1 VMYFPYG
8 DTEINYLKRRDRRL
22 GQAIDDIGPIKRK
35 MILDPFTALI
45 RTIIGQQ
52 ISTKAAQTV
61 CSRMYE
67 LVGDP
72 IDPGILANVGLTA
85 IQGCGMS
92 ERKAGYILGAANA
105 VLSGEVNFDALH
117 TLTDAEIVK
126 KLTALRGVGVWTA
139 EMILI
144 FSLGRPDV
152 VSYGDLGIRRGMAIL
167 YGLDEVSREQS
178 AKYAKRYSPYGTVAS
193 LYLWHL
199 AGQ

>member
-1 VMYFPYG
+1 VIYFPYG
-8 DTEINYLKRRDRRL
+8 DTEMNYLKRRDKRL
-22 GQAIDDIGPIKRK
+22 GQAIDDIGFIKRK
-35 MILDPFTALI
+35 MTPDPFTALV

-61 CSRMYE
+61 CARVYE
-67 LVGDP
+67 LVGNP
-72 IDPGILANVGLTA
+72 IDPLILADVGLGA

-105 VLSGEVNFDALH
+105 ALRGEIGFDALH
-117 TLTDAEIVK
+117 TLTDAEVVRS
-126 KLTALRGVGVWTA
+126 LTALRGVGVWTA

-152 VSYGDLGIRRGMAIL
+152 VSHGDLGIRRGMVAL
-167 YGLDEVSREQS
+167 YGLDEVTREQF
-178 AKYAKRYSPYGTVAS
+178 AKYAERYSPYGTVAS
-193 LYLWHL
+193 LYLWRL